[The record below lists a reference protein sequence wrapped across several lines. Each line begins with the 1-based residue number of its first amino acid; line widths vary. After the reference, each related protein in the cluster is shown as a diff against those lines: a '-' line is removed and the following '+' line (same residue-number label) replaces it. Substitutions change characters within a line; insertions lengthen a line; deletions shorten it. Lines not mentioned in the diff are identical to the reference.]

1 MIAYNKL
8 SLVVSAA
15 RLYYENGFSQGEIAK
30 QLNISRSYV
39 SKLLTMARE
48 EDIVAVT
55 IKDPLQVESR
65 FEQEIRSFFQLRRV
79 IITPSKV
86 GENSLASLCDMA
98 AKYLD
103 SILKSGD
110 SIVTC
115 WGRTMYVLS
124 QRIIPRSDLEGM
136 KVICAAGMPTNFNQ
150 NTYCVESTVNLA
162 GALGGV
168 PYFLPAPILIR
179 DQNAREAFMREQS
192 INEVM
197 EYAEEA
203 NIAVFTLG
211 DMNRSSFWTNAGA
224 ITEETMQELFA
235 KGATGD
241 AFLHILNR
249 DGEICDEEL
258 DEQIISIPL
267 KKLKQKE
274 YRIGVAAGREK
285 IDAVYSAL
293 KGGVVNA
300 LIIDEDIAKAIL
312 EKINRGSSAHW
323 RG

>member
-1 MIAYNKL
+1 M
-8 SLVVSAA
+8 SVA
-15 RLYYENGFSQGEIAK
+15 RLYYENGFGQGEIAK

-39 SKLLTMARE
+39 SKLLTMAKE
-48 EDIVAVT
+48 ENIVTVT

-65 FEQEIRSFFQLRRV
+65 IEQAIRSHFQLRRV

-86 GENSLASLCDMA
+86 GENSLASLCDTA

-103 SILKSGD
+103 MILKSGD
-110 SIVTC
+110 SIITC

-124 QRIIPRSDLEGM
+124 QRILPRSDLEGIR
-136 KVICAAGMPTNFNQ
+136 VICPAGMPTNFNQ
-150 NTYCVESTVNLA
+150 NTYCIESAVNMA
-162 GALGGV
+162 EGLGGV
-168 PYFLPAPILIR
+168 PYFLPAPVLIR
-179 DQNAREAFMREQS
+179 DRTAREAFLREQS
-192 INEVM
+192 IAEVM
-197 EYAEEA
+197 QYAEEA

-224 ITEETMQELFA
+224 VTEEEMQELFE

-249 DGEICDEEL
+249 SGAICDESL
-258 DEQIISIPL
+258 DEQTISISL

-285 IDAVYSAL
+285 IDVVYSAL
-293 KGGVVNA
+293 LGGVVNA
-300 LIIDEDIAKAIL
+300 LVIDEDIAKAIL
-312 EKINRGSSAHW
+312 EKISPRGGPSQQW